1 MVLDLFAGLHVFM
14 RNFWIWY
21 NALTPL
27 TFLLTFWPVFLIDFV
42 RSVVKSCVLMVHALY
57 RKLRPVEYD
66 PDYMPKVSLIIPAHN
81 EETIIERAIESAL
94 ETNYPNKE
102 INVVND
108 GSTDRTYQL
117 ALPYSRKG
125 RIKLCHRDVANGSK
139 AGALNYG
146 LFFAS
151 GDIIVTVDAD
161 TLIERNSLR
170 ELIKPLSDPAFSA
183 TSGNVRIL
191 GGEGGAMN
199 LIVKIQAYEYLIS
212 MELGRRFQ
220 ALSGT
225 LLIISGAFG
234 SFHKRFVKSIGQYD
248 GDTITEDFDLT
259 FKMRKLSLRG
269 FTHIPST
276 RRRETRSPRF
286 SGSSS
291 P

>member
-1 MVLDLFAGLHVFM
+1 
-14 RNFWIWY
+14 
-21 NALTPL
+21 
-27 TFLLTFWPVFLIDFV
+27 V

-191 GGEGGAMN
+191 GGEGG
-199 LIVKIQAYEYLIS
+199 
-212 MELGRRFQ
+212 R
-220 ALSGT
+220 
-225 LLIISGAFG
+225 
-234 SFHKRFVKSIGQYD
+234 
-248 GDTITEDFDLT
+248 
-259 FKMRKLSLRG
+259 
-269 FTHIPST
+269 
-276 RRRETRSPRF
+276 
-286 SGSSS
+286 
-291 P
+291 